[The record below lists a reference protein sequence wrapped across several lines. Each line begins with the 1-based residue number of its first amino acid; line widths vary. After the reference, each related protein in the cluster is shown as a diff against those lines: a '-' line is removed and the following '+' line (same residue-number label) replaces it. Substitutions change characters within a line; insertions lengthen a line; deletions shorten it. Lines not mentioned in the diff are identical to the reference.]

1 MIKAILVP
9 TVRYDYFHRFLT
21 SLQYLPVDWIVYA
34 QIGLF
39 TPEQL
44 MKIRRHPNYAR
55 LRGIIF
61 TDKRMPPWIART
73 NILTRWEADVWLNAD
88 DDMEWTEHTHL
99 EPMVAKLMEPGTGM
113 ISGNWARTES
123 LMDKKIERMQDK
135 FIKQPI
141 VFTGGGMLFKAKHVP
156 SLLQNIQP
164 WFADDFHMSL
174 TTYLCGYDNYRYLGS
189 LALHRIQ
196 TKGGL
201 LTIFQT
207 DNTLVHPDPK
217 YVRMRPCAPMFK
229 DAPNNNYFYPMSSD
243 LTDVA
248 HATHIMNRRAH
259 AQDEDR

>member
-21 SLQYLPVDWIVYA
+21 SLQYLPDWIVYA

-39 TPEQL
+39 TSQQL
-44 MKIRRHPNYAR
+44 DQIQKHPNFDR
-55 LRGIIF
+55 VRGLLL

-73 NILTRWEADVWLNAD
+73 NILKKFQADVWCNAD
-88 DDMEWTEHTHL
+88 DDMEWTSYTNL
-99 EPMVAKLMEPGTGM
+99 EPMVEMLQDPETGM

-123 LMDKKIERMQDK
+123 LMPKKIEKLQHK
-135 FIKQPI
+135 FVRQPI
-141 VFTGGGMLFKAKHVP
+141 VFTGGGMLFKGEHVR
-156 SLLQNIQP
+156 LLLHNIQP

-229 DAPNNNYFYPMSSD
+229 EAPNNNYFYPMSSD
-243 LTDVA
+243 LTEAA
-248 HATHIMNRRAH
+248 HALHIMNRRAH
-259 AQDEDR
+259 AQDQDR